1 MFEGNLINEMER
13 LTKLL
18 DETID
23 RFESAGEQLAVDEAN
38 YNKLLNKRALEE
50 RAHGT
55 PVTFISQF
63 LKGENEIASLRLK
76 RDISESKKNTLNE
89 KINSIKLQLR
99 IIDAQATREW
109 STRPDNY

>member
-1 MFEGNLINEMER
+1 MFEGNLISEMER
-13 LTKLL
+13 LTGQL
-18 DETID
+18 DKTID
-23 RFESAGEQLAVDEAN
+23 AFEQAGIELAEAEAS

-63 LKGENEIASLRLK
+63 LKGENEIAELRLK